1 MIGDGKAK
9 KVPELPGALIILHL
23 AKTKIMLVDT
33 HQKLTEAE
41 NLVIDIDNTRLEIV
55 NNFKYLGVLLD
66 HTLSWRDH
74 VEYIGNKISSRLG
87 MVSKVLPN

>member
-1 MIGDGKAK
+1 MIGDGNAK
-9 KVPELPGALIILHL
+9 KVPDLPEALIILNL
-23 AKTKIMLVDT
+23 AKTKIMLDDT

-41 NLVIDIDNTRLEIV
+41 NLVIDIDNTHLEIV

-74 VEYIGNKISSRLG
+74 VEYIDNKISSRLS
-87 MVSKVLPN
+87 MVRKVLPN